1 VDHVQV
7 KQQVAAVD
15 EALDL
20 IREKLEPTYRVMVVP
35 ELATITILGGY
46 NMATHKQLEDVVYFT
61 VNAT

>member
-1 VDHVQV
+1 MQGKRQV
-7 KQQVAAVD
+7 TVIQ

-46 NMATHKQLEDVVYFT
+46 NMATHKKLEEVVYFT
-61 VNAT
+61 VSAT

>member
-1 VDHVQV
+1 MQE
-7 KQQVAAVD
+7 KQLVATYD

-46 NMATHKQLEDVVYFT
+46 NMATHKELDDVVYFT
-61 VNAT
+61 VSAA